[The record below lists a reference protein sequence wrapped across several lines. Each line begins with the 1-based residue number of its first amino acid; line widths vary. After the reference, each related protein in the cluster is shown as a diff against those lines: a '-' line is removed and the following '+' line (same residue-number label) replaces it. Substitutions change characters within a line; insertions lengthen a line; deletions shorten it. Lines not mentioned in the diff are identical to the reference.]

1 MDDFSQLS
9 FKLTTS
15 QLQKLEVTTIEL
27 YTETQPLT
35 AIALVQAT
43 IISSLDHR
51 NSFLKDLPASVFD
64 PFQSLLNTASKL
76 ILVPVD
82 NLL

>member
-1 MDDFSQLS
+1 MDDFSQLN

-15 QLQKLEVTTIEL
+15 QLQKLEMTTIKL
-27 YTETQPLT
+27 YTETPPLT

-43 IISSLDHR
+43 IISSLDHC
-51 NSFLKDLPASVFD
+51 SCFLKDLPASVLD
-64 PFQSLLNTASKL
+64 PFQSLLNSTSKV
-76 ILVPVD
+76 ILVLVD